1 MGETAKFTSHMSW
14 TTTAFLWG
22 KLTFSCNEYTCLMSA
37 KHQSSTQ
44 YQDWY
49 ILYIVMGEITKF
61 TSHVSWVT
69 LCEKNHI
76 IVVISDIET
85 GKKLLLLWVL
95 TLCLYWYKVCYCL
108 RSYQPGS
115 VLNTNLNT
123 TCKSTYQTN
132 TGHNMQHADWL
143 RNHCDPQCSVPYLQM
158 QGSFWSYFKY
168 QSVCVIPFS
177 NHDWKQTTSLYHAI
191 YITACEGICSCL
203 SVFRFATCIT
213 SPCTL
218 VAKRVEVV
226 PCYTCYYYYYYYVNA
241 FFSSPCFFCILCV
254 MTTERSF

>member
-95 TLCLYWYKVCYCL
+95 TLL
-108 RSYQPGS
+108 
-115 VLNTNLNT
+115 VLVQGLLIASDHTSLVVSLILISIPRASLHT
-123 TCKSTYQTN
+123 QTN
-132 TGHNMQHADWL
+132 TGHNMQTADWL
-143 RNHCDPQCSVPYLQM
+143 RNHCDPQCSVAYLEM
-158 QGSFWSYFKY
+158 QGLFWSYFKY
-168 QSVCVIPFS
+168 QKCMCHTFQQIMIGNKQLPCIMPSTLQPVKGFVVVCRFS
-177 NHDWKQTTSLYHAI
+177 GFLPVSHL
-191 YITACEGICSCL
+191 
-203 SVFRFATCIT
+203 
-213 SPCTL
+213 L
-218 VAKRVEVV
+218 V
-226 PCYTCYYYYYYYVNA
+226 
-241 FFSSPCFFCILCV
+241 L
-254 MTTERSF
+254 